1 RNFRM
6 SKSRALLVCAGG
18 GIGDSLLASIC
29 AQALL
34 NKYDA
39 VDALTL
45 PGHRETLEHVPEIS
59 EVFVDEGEPVK
70 ELAERFKGRYA
81 ASIVTWATQRTA
93 QIPFRARIRIRA
105 GQSRRLHSRL
115 FTHQV
120 DVRSETGDVTTHW
133 SQILLDYARALGC
146 DAADPKPH
154 FQIAQ
159 WDREAADR
167 ILKAHAV
174 AGRFAIVH
182 PTCSVSPKRPHWPV
196 DGWIALVRELQTRYG
211 VTVLISGTSDDAAIV
226 APLAASTGAISFAG
240 EASIGAF
247 AAITQRAEF
256 FLVMHSGPMHV
267 AAAVGTPT
275 VGIFP
280 LQADFPDRWA
290 PLGERVAI
298 SRASFACRP
307 GERMETCPD
316 YLCVANLGVPQV
328 LASLAGLLQ
337 RSGERAH

>member
-1 RNFRM
+1 M
-6 SKSRALLVCAGG
+6 TESRALLVCAGG
-18 GIGDSLLASIC
+18 GIGDSLVASIC

-34 NKYDA
+34 SKYDA

-59 EVFVDEGEPVK
+59 HVFVDAGEPVK
-70 ELAERFKGRYA
+70 ELAEGFKGRYT

-93 QIPFRARIRIRA
+93 RIPFRARIRIRA
-105 GQSRRLHSRL
+105 GQSRRLYSRL
-115 FTHQV
+115 FTHRV

-146 DAADPKPH
+146 DAADPRPH
-154 FQIAQ
+154 FEITQRDHDDA
-159 WDREAADR
+159 EG
-167 ILKAHAV
+167 ILSAHAV
-174 AGRFAIVH
+174 KERFAIVH
-182 PTCSVSPKRPHWPV
+182 PTCSASPNRPQWPIE
-196 DGWIALVRELQTRYG
+196 GWIALVRELQSRYG
-211 VTVLISGTSDDAAIV
+211 LTVLLSGTAADAAIV
-226 APLAASTGAISFAG
+226 SPLAAATGAISFAG

-247 AAITQRAEF
+247 AAIAQRAEF
-256 FLVMHSGPMHV
+256 FIVMHSGPMHV
-267 AAAVGTPT
+267 AAAVGAPT

-316 YLCVANLGVPQV
+316 YLCVANLSVPRV
-328 LASLAGLLQ
+328 LASLAGLLE

>member
-1 RNFRM
+1 M
-6 SKSRALLVCAGG
+6 PAESRALLVCAGG

-29 AQALL
+29 AHALL

-45 PGHRETLEHVPEIS
+45 PGHRETLEHVPEIAD
-59 EVFVDEGEPVK
+59 VFVDGGQPVK
-70 ELAERFKGRYA
+70 EIAERFRGRYA

-93 QIPFRARIRIRA
+93 EIPFRARIRIRA
-105 GQSRRLHSRL
+105 GQSRRLYSRL

-146 DAADPKPH
+146 DAANPRPH
-154 FQIAQ
+154 FEVTQR
-159 WDREAADR
+159 DRDDAVR
-167 ILKAHAV
+167 ILSAHAV
-174 AGRFAIVH
+174 TGRFAVVH
-182 PTCSVSPKRPHWPV
+182 PTCSVSPNRPQWPV
-196 DGWIALVRELQTRYG
+196 EGWIALVRELQARYG
-211 VTVLISGTSDDAAIV
+211 VTMLVSGTSADAAVV
-226 APLAASTGAISFAG
+226 APLAAATSAISFAG
-240 EASIGAF
+240 ETSIGAF
-247 AAITQRAEF
+247 AAIAQRAEF

-290 PLGERVAI
+290 PLGMRVAT

-316 YLCVANLGVPQV
+316 YLCVANLAVPRV
-328 LASLAGLLQ
+328 LASLAGLLA
-337 RSGERAH
+337 RSGERAL